1 MTIWRFIRPVVL
13 SLTLLSSTIMPL
25 AAGEPMIVFAAASL
39 KTALDDILQ
48 AWQQAGHGVVTVSYA
63 GSSALAQQIHYGAPA
78 DVFISANVEW
88 MDFLAEKNLIRRDS
102 RRNLL
107 SNTLVLIAH
116 GKNAAPLDIHPG
128 FDLRTR
134 LKGGRLVMA
143 MVDAVPAGM
152 YGKAALQS
160 LDVWNAVAPHVAQ
173 TDNVRAALT
182 LVARGEAPLGIVYAT
197 DAAADDNVTIVGTF
211 PATSHPPIVYPAALT
226 AHSSHHDAAAFL
238 HHLFSPTAAAVFEKH
253 GFRVLKK

>member
-1 MTIWRFIRPVVL
+1 R
-13 SLTLLSSTIMPL
+13 
-25 AAGEPMIVFAAASL
+25 
-39 KTALDDILQ
+39 
-48 AWQQAGHGVVTVSYA
+48 
-63 GSSALAQQIHYGAPA
+63 
-78 DVFISANVEW
+78 
-88 MDFLAEKNLIRRDS
+88 
-102 RRNLL
+102 
-107 SNTLVLIAH
+107 
-116 GKNAAPLDIHPG
+116 
-128 FDLRTR
+128 
-134 LKGGRLVMA
+134 RLVMA

-226 AHSSHHDAAAFL
+226 ADSSHHDAAAFL
-238 HHLFSPTAAAVFEKH
+238 HHLF
-253 GFRVLKK
+253 